1 MKHKLCFEFIFPF
14 FDFEVMNSGDDD
26 EDEYSTRSANKL
38 QPQMVGFLFSKVWT
52 TLICRPLN
60 LTHKQIYFPT
70 NRPFIA
76 NSSLTHRSMD
86 QRVPSFR
93 KYWPNGLVNHKSSS
107 LYETSIYS
115 LHSIIIVNRQIDS
128 SHAATAAVA
137 SCCFV
142 VWPALFRQIGRVGG
156 GYTLLVKKLY
166 VNAVSWIKQVCRRW
180 SSLEGL

>member
-1 MKHKLCFEFIFPF
+1 MWVLQQICVEFVKHKLCFEFIFPF

-38 QPQMVGFLFSKVWT
+38 QPQMVGFLFSEVWT

-86 QRVPSFR
+86 QRVQILTKWSGKPQVEFTLRNIDLFTSFHHHHHCQQTNR
-93 KYWPNGLVNHKSSS
+93 QFTRRHRCCSQLLFRCLARLVP
-107 LYETSIYS
+107 
-115 LHSIIIVNRQIDS
+115 VNR
-128 SHAATAAVA
+128 
-137 SCCFV
+137 
-142 VWPALFRQIGRVGG
+142 PRGRW
-156 GYTLLVKKLY
+156 LY
-166 VNAVSWIKQVCRRW
+166 YVS
-180 SSLEGL
+180 